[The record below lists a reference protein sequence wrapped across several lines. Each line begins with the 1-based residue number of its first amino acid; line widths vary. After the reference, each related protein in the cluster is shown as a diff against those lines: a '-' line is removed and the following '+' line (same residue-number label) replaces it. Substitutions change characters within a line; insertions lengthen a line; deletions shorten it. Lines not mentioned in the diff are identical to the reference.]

1 MFAFRDATEVV
12 RFCDHPIR
20 EARVSSVSGVCN
32 AEVVAVGDLSFTG
45 MVFLWQDEVLQVNE
59 VEKTC

>member
-1 MFAFRDATEVV
+1 M